1 MRRRGRSYPMGP
13 YYGGG
18 GHSTSVDVAGYFQA
32 PQYQFNETPE
42 EWRKHALEPWRIL
55 FPDLDWTPPERDL

>member
-1 MRRRGRSYPMGP
+1 MGP

-18 GHSTSVDVAGYFQA
+18 GHSTSADVAGYFQA